1 MDTCLRRREA
11 GAMRETIPAWV
22 WMTNDN
28 LNIEP
33 GSQRDV
39 PNKITVGAS
48 HDCQIFHVDQSR
60 PQGASSVTS
69 QHYAG
74 NRAPARLSL
83 LMCIPA
89 DWHMDS
95 HGFYPSP
102 PRLWH
107 KWHCSIP
114 ASNGTLQCRAPPPPE
129 HQWPDM
135 RPRWWCLY
143 KGPHDCSRGRRR
155 NQGLNE
161 YWCDWLSWAERSSL
175 RRVEYLPIVTPG
187 PGH

>member
-102 PRLWH
+102 PACDTSDIAPSRPLMAHYNAEHPRPLSTNDLTWGPGGDV
-107 KWHCSIP
+107 SIR
-114 ASNGTLQCRAPPPPE
+114 GHMTAPGAGGE
-129 HQWPDM
+129 TRVLM
-135 RPRWWCLY
+135 NI
-143 KGPHDCSRGRRR
+143 GATG
-155 NQGLNE
+155 
-161 YWCDWLSWAERSSL
+161 WAEPR
-175 RRVEYLPIVTPG
+175 G
-187 PGH
+187 AH